1 MEHLIL
7 KVLSFDIAVPTANCF
22 CEKFLRDGGVE
33 AKTSALAMVSHVCL
47 RFRGGGLVG
56 FYACLKNPR

>member
-33 AKTSALAMVSHVCL
+33 AKTSALAMVSDVYWC
-47 RFRGGGLVG
+47 FRGVGGGSDFMYV
-56 FYACLKNPR
+56 

>member
-33 AKTSALAMVSHVCL
+33 AKTSALAMVSHVC
-47 RFRGGGLVG
+47 
-56 FYACLKNPR
+56 